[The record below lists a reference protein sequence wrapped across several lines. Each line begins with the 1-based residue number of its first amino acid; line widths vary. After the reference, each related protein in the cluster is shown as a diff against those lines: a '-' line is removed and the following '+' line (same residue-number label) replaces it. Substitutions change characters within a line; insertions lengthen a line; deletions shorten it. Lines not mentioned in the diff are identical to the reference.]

1 MKIKV
6 DKYDLGI
13 IIDGLFNCREYYD
26 EDTNTTIDDITLRL
40 IKEHTS
46 MNTTRK
52 RRIVVDANELSL
64 IRKCLLEWR
73 NDELQKGNDM
83 VVKFIGEVIIL
94 L

>member
-13 IIDGLFNCREYYD
+13 IIDGLFNCRECYA

-40 IKEHTS
+40 IKEHTE
-46 MNTTRK
+46 MNTSRK

-83 VVKFIGEVIIL
+83 VVEYIGEVIIL